1 MRQLFLSADARQ
13 RDSWREAFPDLMV
26 GYLDEVHA
34 DAAITWALLPAGRDV
49 AELIAKVLGS
59 LAGRPL
65 VILAD
70 EPDEEMALAALNAGA
85 AGFCNGHAAPVV
97 LQQVAAVV
105 GSGGIWIGQG
115 LMKRLLA
122 ATARLLG
129 ERDTARAAWRSKLTP
144 REQEVAVALARGSS
158 NKEIARQFGISERTV
173 KFHVSALFDKL
184 AVRDRLQ
191 LSLVVNGVDLGA
203 CT

>member
-1 MRQLFLSADARQ
+1 MRQVFLSADARQ

-26 GYLDEVHA
+26 GSLDTVPA
-34 DAAITWALLPAGRDV
+34 DAAIIWVLLPAGCDV
-49 AELIAKVLGS
+49 AELVAKMLRS
-59 LAGRPL
+59 LAGRPF

-70 EPDEEMALAALNAGA
+70 EPDEESALAALNAGA

-97 LQQVAAVV
+97 LRQVAAVV

-129 ERDTARAAWRSKLTP
+129 ERDSARAAWRSKLTP
-144 REQEVAVALARGSS
+144 REQEVALALARGSS

-191 LSLVVNGVDLGA
+191 LSLLVNGVDLGG
-203 CT
+203 

>member
-26 GYLDEVHA
+26 GYLDA
-34 DAAITWALLPAGRDV
+34 MPANAAITWVLLPAGRDV
-49 AELIAKVLGS
+49 ADLVAKMLPS

-70 EPDEEMALAALNAGA
+70 EPDEELALAALNAGA

-97 LQQVAAVV
+97 LQQVATVV

-129 ERDTARAAWRSKLTP
+129 ERDTARAAWRSKLTS
-144 REQEVAVALARGSS
+144 REQEVALALARGSS

-191 LSLVVNGVDLGA
+191 LSLVVNGVDLG
-203 CT
+203 T